1 MKRLLPFFMAVF
13 MMFGT
18 VSASNAT
25 EDTEAAPTI
34 PPIVIAVTENSVV
47 LAPIIGYEY
56 RIGDGEWQT
65 RNLFTGLTPLTKYVF
80 YQRDTETGIVSES
93 TSVWTD
99 KPVAEAPPPPE
110 IDYYGAYN
118 VFLVYTPGYEYKMDD
133 GEWQSTA
140 KFKSDFSR
148 EHRYYQR
155 VAESGANY
163 VSKSSEALVYKLEK
177 FPARDII
184 VDLDMLEPVFL
195 TEVIGCYY
203 FYIESDYYDNNL
215 EYQFSIDREEW
226 KKYLYFGN
234 LYPGTEYTIYVRR
247 TPNAAYY
254 PSEEKVFY
262 TFRTESILEASNNS
276 TTSLNLK
283 TKSDTTVEI
292 YERIGVEYYI
302 LTDTEGNVIKGWQ
315 KSCVFTDLS
324 PDTEYMI
331 FGRNQSTDYYM
342 GGITKPITFRT
353 LKPGETYE
361 PDEPDEDTSDKITIS
376 DIGTV
381 NLVGSKEVGDVVKIY
396 FNNIKS
402 SVDKSKLR
410 YEWYRNGV
418 KMEGVTGQ
426 TYTTTID
433 DLGCL
438 FTVKVYYDGDVS
450 WSIDSYKYLVND
462 YIYGDVNGD
471 LKINL
476 TDAAMTLK
484 YIAKWDVEGFYE
496 KAADYKRDSFV
507 NLKDISKMLQTIAGW
522 EG

>member
-18 VSASNAT
+18 VSASIAADNAEIT
-25 EDTEAAPTI
+25 STV

-56 RIGDGEWQT
+56 KMGDGEWQT
-65 RNLFTGLTPLTKYVF
+65 RNLFMGLEPLTKYVF

-133 GEWQSTA
+133 GEWQSSA

-163 VSKSSEALVYKLEK
+163 VSESSEALVYKLDK
-177 FPARDII
+177 LPARDII
-184 VDLDMLEPVFL
+184 VDNDMLEPVFL

-234 LYPGTEYTIYVRR
+234 LDPDTEYTIYVRR

-262 TFRTESILEASNNS
+262 TFRTKTLLNASKNS
-276 TTSLNLK
+276 KTSPNLK
-283 TKSDTTVEI
+283 MKSDTTVEI
-292 YERIGVEYYI
+292 YDLVGVKDYI
-302 LTDTEGNVIKGWQ
+302 LTDADGNTVKGWQ
-315 KSCVFTDLS
+315 SSCVFTDLS

-342 GGITKPITFRT
+342 GGITKPLVFKT

-361 PDEPDEDTSDKITIS
+361 PYEPGKITIS
-376 DIGTV
+376 DIGIV
-381 NLVGSKEVGDVVKIY
+381 SLSGSKEPGDPIRVS
-396 FNNIKS
+396 FSNLSS

-418 KMEGVTGQ
+418 KLEGVTRQ
-426 TYTTTID
+426 TCTTTID
-433 DLGCL
+433 DLGCS
-438 FTVKVYYDGDVS
+438 FTVKVYYDELTEYIESCRYD
-450 WSIDSYKYLVND
+450 VND
-462 YIYGDVNGD
+462 YILGDVNGD

-484 YIAKWDVEGFYE
+484 HIAKWNVDGFNE
-496 KAADYKRDSFV
+496 KTADYKRDGFV
-507 NLKDISKMLQTIAGW
+507 NLRDVSKMLQTIAGW
-522 EG
+522 KG